1 MESHKRTTEELE
13 QLIKKTT
20 EEFPIHYRKINEITI
35 EPTLT
40 PEQAIQIAKEYHKKT
55 FTDPEK
61 LNGTVNEVVD
71 NLFFD
76 EAYTFKIYPNNHDND
91 DVRPA
96 WRVTVDL
103 PENPFLMDDYTLI
116 VSDRDKKVM
125 GMLGP
130 NGHPVYEGNEFTDE
144 DIEYIM
150 NEDEP
155 EEE

>member
-1 MESHKRTTEELE
+1 MESHKRTKEELE

-20 EEFPIHYRKINEITI
+20 EEFPMHYRKINEITI

-40 PEQAIQIAKEYHKKT
+40 PEQAIQIAKDYHNKT
-55 FTDPEK
+55 FPDPEK

-76 EAYTFKIYPNNHDND
+76 EAYTFKIDPNNHDND

-130 NGHPVYEGNEFTDE
+130 NGHPVEFTDE